1 MWQYVFPSK
10 RLSVAPQANRVRRH
24 HLDPSGLRKAI
35 REAARS
41 AGIPKRVTPQI
52 LRHSFAVHLLESGYN
67 VRLVQE
73 LLGHK
78 DVRTTMI
85 CTHACTEQS
94 ERILRQGKP
103 VVRSPL
109 DDPR

>member
-1 MWQYVFPSK
+1 MDLPPALEQERPNADREWMWQYVFPSK

-41 AGIPKRVTPQI
+41 AGMPKRATPQT
-52 LRHSFAVHLLESGYN
+52 LRHSSAVHLLESGYN
-67 VRLVQE
+67 VCLVQE

-78 DVRTTMI
+78 
-85 CTHACTEQS
+85 ACPATASTRGGEPA
-94 ERILRQGKP
+94 EGT
-103 VVRSPL
+103 
-109 DDPR
+109 